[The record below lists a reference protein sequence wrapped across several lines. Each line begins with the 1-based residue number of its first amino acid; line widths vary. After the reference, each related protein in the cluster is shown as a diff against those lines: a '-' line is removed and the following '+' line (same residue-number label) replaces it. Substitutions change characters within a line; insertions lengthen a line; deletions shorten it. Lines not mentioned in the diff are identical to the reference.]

1 MPENL
6 QPETMS
12 TWMRDVER
20 RLRAMESRSV
30 PVGMPLVPYDL
41 SEAVT
46 VTNTTAV
53 TAQRVVVPYA
63 GRGALRVG
71 MVVAATGSANITL
84 QSLDVPSYPTTSTWS
99 FSGTATGL
107 LTFNWDISDWV
118 VIGAPLTI
126 RVQALVTNGGD
137 SMVVYPP
144 LGFEADPALIGA
156 TSDGDPQFT

>member
-30 PVGMPLVPYDL
+30 PVGMPLVPYDV
-41 SEAVT
+41 SEAFT
-46 VTNTTAV
+46 VTNTTGGQ
-53 TAQRVVVPYA
+53 AQRVVVPYA

-71 MVVAATGSANITL
+71 MAVNVTGSANITL
-84 QSLDVPSYPTTSTWS
+84 QSLDVPSLPATSTWT
-99 FSGTATGL
+99 FTGTAVGR

-118 VIGAPLTI
+118 VIGQDLTI
-126 RVQALVTNGGD
+126 IVNAYVTNALD
-137 SMVVYPP
+137 SVVIYPP